1 MARRIEQPKSGKP
14 KDEPMDETER
24 RLRDDPELA
33 DYLRQKRAVA
43 ARIAGDATVARDR
56 KS

>member
-1 MARRIEQPKSGKP
+1 MAHRIEPLKSGQPKDDSL
-14 KDEPMDETER
+14 DETER

-56 KS
+56 KG